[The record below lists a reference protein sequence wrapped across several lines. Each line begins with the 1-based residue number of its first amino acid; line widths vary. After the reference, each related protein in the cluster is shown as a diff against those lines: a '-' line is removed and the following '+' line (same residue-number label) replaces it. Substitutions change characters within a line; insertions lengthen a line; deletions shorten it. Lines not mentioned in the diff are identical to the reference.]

1 MRLLRGP
8 SSQQG
13 KDPRSQQ
20 GKGYWAQQG
29 KDPQPQQAS
38 GQPGPSSEE
47 GSVLLL
53 IIGLCLVLLLVAST
67 VVAVSSIYLERQRL
81 QALADQ
87 AAWSSAQQVRGIS
100 IQGQQAYFLL
110 SSEQVYQSTQAFL
123 VESGAGGD
131 FQELSLDAGSG
142 VLGSNTVKVVL
153 SARVQP
159 PILSVVLPD
168 GVRVQVSGQARVRA
182 SQVEP

>member
-1 MRLLRGP
+1 M
-8 SSQQG
+8 
-13 KDPRSQQ
+13 
-20 GKGYWAQQG
+20 
-29 KDPQPQQAS
+29 
-38 GQPGPSSEE
+38 
-47 GSVLLL
+47 
-53 IIGLCLVLLLVAST
+53 
-67 VVAVSSIYLERQRL
+67 VAVSSIYLERQRL

-100 IQGQQAYFLL
+100 TQGQQAYFLL

-131 FQELSLDAGSG
+131 FQELSLEAGSG